1 MGSFADQYGN
11 SAKSQTTITDIVEAV
26 VVNSV
31 KTVLKG
37 GKIDKVQRAKE
48 RHQDASVRF

>member
-11 SAKSQTTITDIVEAV
+11 SAKLQTTITDIVEAV

-37 GKIDKVQRAKE
+37 GKIDKVRRAKE